1 MSDEPRRLDR
11 RDFLVRGGLL
21 AGATTLAGAGGY
33 VAARELARS
42 KDDAQAAGSEAGKTD
57 TRQFLL
63 DPAYVNLTT
72 FLLASH
78 PRVVREA
85 IERHRSGLDAGTAL
99 YLRQAEPIFEDEA
112 RDAAAE
118 YLGTPA

>member
-1 MSDEPRRLDR
+1 MSEEPRRLDR

-33 VAARELARS
+33 VAARELAGPEG
-42 KDDAQAAGSEAGKTD
+42 DAQAPGPEAGKTD

-85 IERHRSGLDAGTAL
+85 IERHRRGLDAGTAL
-99 YLRQAEPIFEDEA
+99 YLRQAEPMFEDEA
-112 RDAAAE
+112 RGAAAE
-118 YLGTPA
+118 YLGT